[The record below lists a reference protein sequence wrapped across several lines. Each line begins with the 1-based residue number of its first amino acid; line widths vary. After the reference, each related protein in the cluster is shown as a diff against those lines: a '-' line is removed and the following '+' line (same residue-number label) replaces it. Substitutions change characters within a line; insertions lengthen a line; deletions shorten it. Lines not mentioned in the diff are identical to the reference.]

1 MIGETSLTL
10 PGYLHAALQAHLF
23 PGDAREAVALLLC
36 SRAAGSRERFLVRE
50 FIPVPHAA
58 CPLRS
63 ADAIVWPGLYLE
75 RAIDAAEAERLVII
89 PIHSHPGGLF
99 DFSPHDDASDRIVI
113 TSLLQAHGEVHGSAI
128 MTPDGAMRARLYGSD
143 LIARDVPLVGIIGDD
158 IRFSWASDGPAQ
170 RRPLAFTGAMTRELG
185 RLCAVVIGVSGT
197 GSIVAE
203 QVARL
208 GFGRVLL
215 IDFDHVESKNLN
227 RILNS
232 RISDV
237 TNRRLKV
244 ESFSEA
250 VDGYRGAGIAVP
262 IARSITTREAIEAS
276 GSGDVLFSCVDTLEA
291 RQICD
296 LMAASF
302 LLPLVDV
309 GVVIPVRNDD
319 DGFAIGDVCGRV
331 DYIQPGGST
340 LRDRGVYTPADIR
353 AEYLRKADPEAHQ
366 QEVEAGYIRGL
377 VEEAPGVITL
387 NMRAA
392 SACVNEFIARAYP
405 YRFDPNRRYARTM
418 FSLAAC
424 EEDYTA
430 EDAFPVAPNSMVAH
444 GDAEPLLG
452 IPSLRWPRKVAA

>member
-1 MIGETSLTL
+1 MIGGASLTL
-10 PGYLHAALQAHLF
+10 PGLLHAALRAHLF
-23 PGDAREAVALLLC
+23 PGDAREAAALLLC
-36 SRAAGSRERFLVRE
+36 SRAAGDRERLLVRE

-58 CPLRS
+58 CRLRS
-63 ADAIVWPGLYLE
+63 ADAIVWPGIYLE
-75 RAIDAAEAERLVII
+75 RAIDAAEAERLTII
-89 PIHSHPGGLF
+89 PVHSHPGGLF
-99 DFSPHDDASDRIVI
+99 GFSIQDDASDRTVM

-143 LIARDVPLVGIIGDD
+143 LVTRDVPLVGIIGDD
-158 IRFSWASDGPAQ
+158 IRFCWAFDAPAQ
-170 RRPLAFTGAMTRELG
+170 RRPLAFTGAMTRELA

-203 QVARL
+203 QLARL

-215 IDFDHVESKNLN
+215 IDFDRIEHKNLN
-227 RILNS
+227 RIVNS

-237 TNRRLKV
+237 TGRRLKV
-244 ESFSEA
+244 ESFTEA
-250 VDGYRGAGIAVP
+250 VDGYRGPGIAVP

-276 GSGDVLFSCVDTLEA
+276 ASGDVLFSCVDTLEA
-291 RQICD
+291 RQISD
-296 LMAASF
+296 LMASSF
-302 LLPLVDV
+302 LLPLIDV
-309 GVVIPVRNDD
+309 GVVIPVRKDG

-340 LRDRGVYTPADIR
+340 LQDRGVYTPADIR
-353 AEYLRKADPEAHQ
+353 AEYLRRAAPEAHQ

-377 VEEAPGVITL
+377 IDEAPGVITL

-430 EDAFPVAPNSMVAH
+430 EDAFPVGPNSLVAR
-444 GDAEPLLG
+444 GDTEPLLG
-452 IPSLRWPRKVAA
+452 LPSLKRPRKVAA